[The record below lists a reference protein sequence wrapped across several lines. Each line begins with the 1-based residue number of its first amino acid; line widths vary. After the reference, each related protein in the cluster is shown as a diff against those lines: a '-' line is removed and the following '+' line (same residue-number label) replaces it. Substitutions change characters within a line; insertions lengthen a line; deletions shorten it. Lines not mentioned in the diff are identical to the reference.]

1 MHIIINIIILLSI
14 QEQGNTWQRKN
25 KYMNQM
31 HLINNDQY
39 NIMMNDEVIACLC
52 IHNFTLLVSSWKY
65 VLH

>member
-31 HLINNDQY
+31 HLIKND
-39 NIMMNDEVIACLC
+39 DEVIACLC